1 MKSYISETDSMHY
14 IYGDDTEAVL
24 RTMAYRFMGNHPPM
38 PFLLRAFHE
47 NGARRRKNG
56 DAVLD
61 FQQQFPGALWG
72 DWGAAA
78 GEMWC
83 PEGKMSRF
91 LVKCESRTLV
101 YLNRELILL
110 CPGGENMN

>member
-56 DAVLD
+56 DAVWI
-61 FQQQFPGALWG
+61 FSSSFPGPFWG
-72 DWGAAA
+72 TG
-78 GEMWC
+78 GQQ
-83 PEGKMSRF
+83 P
-91 LVKCESRTLV
+91 VKCGARKGKRAVSW
-101 YLNRELILL
+101 
-110 CPGGENMN
+110 